1 MTVTHSAGTA
11 DDPGL
16 PDWSLASWCLYGV
29 VPLLIVVLLMAASYA
44 GGAVSYWVLQSR
56 IGVLESVTGLLALA
70 AGGVALVASFHP
82 AIRQNWMARIWL
94 LLFSVAMVYFAG
106 EDLNWGQYYFG
117 WEVPQYFLD
126 HNKEQETNLHNMS
139 TWFNQK
145 PRLIVQLWLVVAC
158 IAVPLGWRLPRRLTE
173 RFVPAMFWPDR
184 RLVFVA
190 ALALLAFAADWL
202 SKRDLIPRTMRWSEV
217 EEIYFA
223 YGWLIYAFLLRA
235 RVREQR
241 WAAPAQLQKT

>member
-1 MTVTHSAGTA
+1 MSITQSASG
-11 DDPGL
+11 DDDYAL
-16 PDWSLASWCLYGV
+16 PDWSLVSWCLYGI
-29 VPLLIVVLLMAASYA
+29 VPILIVVLLMTASYV

-56 IGVLESVTGLLALA
+56 VGVLESATGLLALA
-70 AGGVALVASFHP
+70 AGLVALVASFHSVV
-82 AIRQNWMARIWL
+82 RRNWKVRVWL
-94 LLFSVAMVYFAG
+94 LLFFVAMVYFAG

-126 HNKEQETNLHNMS
+126 HNKEHETNLHNMS

-145 PRLIVQLWLVVAC
+145 PRLAAQLWLVIAC

-173 RFVPAMFWPDR
+173 KFVPAMFWPDR

-202 SKRDLIPRTMRWSEV
+202 SKRGIIPRTMRWSEV

-223 YGWLIYAFLLRA
+223 YAWLIYSYLLIA
-235 RVREQR
+235 RVRKQR
-241 WAAPAQLQKT
+241 IETKF